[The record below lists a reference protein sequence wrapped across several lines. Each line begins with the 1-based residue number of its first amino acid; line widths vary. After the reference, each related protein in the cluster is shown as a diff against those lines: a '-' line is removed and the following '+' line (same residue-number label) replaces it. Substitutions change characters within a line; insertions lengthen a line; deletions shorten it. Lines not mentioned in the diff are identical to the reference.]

1 MPGKLEL
8 PEHQKQKTKIPSLI
22 KYNIYRFIPNNK
34 MNNTTPN
41 YRARKHCFTVNKNA
55 QQFYDKLE
63 SIFEAKKKDIQ
74 YICGQLEEA
83 ETGQLHFQGYCQL
96 KRQQRRTWMSKN
108 ICVGAH
114 YEKQKAEVNSEAR
127 DYCNKD
133 DTRMEPFIEYGTFV
147 AGAGTRTDL
156 IGFRDAILGG
166 SRKID
171 LLDSHLKEMARYPKF
186 YNMVR
191 SLRRPTRT
199 EDLVVRLNYGT
210 TGLGK
215 TLYAYQNFDQELYPV
230 PVTSGT
236 LWFDGCDLHPV
247 VLLDDFCG
255 AASKVSL
262 NYTLRLLDRYPIQVP
277 NKGGFTWWMP
287 RLIILTTN
295 IHPRLWYKWDNR
307 EGQYDALLRRI
318 TEVWYYATDRDPL
331 LLLDENRK
339 NFDANL
345 LSAIS
350 YSPDVAEER
359 PIIFPAESAP
369 LPINVDTI
377 MDDSSDDLFAE
388 EKAIIAD
395 IVLTLSK

>member
-8 PEHQKQKTKIPSLI
+8 PEHQKQKT
-22 KYNIYRFIPNNK
+22 NIYLQIHIVTRSTNK
-34 MNNTTPN
+34 MNNTSN
-41 YRARKHCFTVNKNA
+41 SLARKYCFTINTDA
-55 QQFYDKLE
+55 QLFYDELGT
-63 SIFEAKKKDIQ
+63 IFEAKKKTIQ
-74 YICGQLEEA
+74 YICGQIEEA

-96 KRQQRRTWMSKN
+96 KRTQRRTWMSKN
-108 ICVGAH
+108 IRDGGH
-114 YEKQKAEVNSEAR
+114 YEKQKAEVNAAAR
-127 DYCNKD
+127 NYCMKE
-133 DTRMEPFIEYGTFV
+133 DTMIEPFIEYGTFV
-147 AGAGTRTDL
+147 VGQGKRSDL
-156 IGFRDAILGG
+156 TSFRDAILGG

-215 TLYAYQNFDQELYPV
+215 TKYAYDNFDNELYPV

-318 TEVWYYATDRDPL
+318 TEVWYYTADRDPL

-350 YSPDVAEER
+350 YSPAVEEER
-359 PIIFPAESAP
+359 PIVFPASAAP
-369 LPINVDTI
+369 LPIDVDTI